1 MYHVYL
7 GDLHIAQGQLHAEYG
22 PLVRIAPN
30 EVLSKDPAAI
40 PTIYRGRNPLSKSD
54 YYPTFRLTGVG
65 KQADLFTD
73 TDEVHHAQYRKIVMP
88 AYQMSSVLKNE
99 DAIDEC
105 TELFIGRMRKFAPQQ
120 KSMDLGQWLEM

>member
-7 GDLHIAQGQLHAEYG
+7 GDLERAQLQVLSQYG

-30 EVLSKDPAAI
+30 EVLCNDPAAI
-40 PTIYRGRNPLSKSD
+40 PLIYRAKSPLSKTD

-65 KQADLFTD
+65 AQADLFTD
-73 TDEVHHAQYRKIVMP
+73 TDEVHHARYKKIVMP

-99 DAIDEC
+99 AAIDEC
-105 TELFIGRMRKFAPQQ
+105 TNLFIGRMRQFATSR
-120 KSMDLGQWLEM
+120 KTMDLG